1 MLFDTQQVYYILDPW
16 LAKRALLHFKEWL
29 HEFDGLKSGLYYQS
43 WAISPYDWIRF
54 NNCGKFATLKVKLR
68 EVNAEDGDAN
78 PYSTFEEIEAEVNP
92 YFTHEIPNSP
102 DR

>member
-1 MLFDTQQVYYILDPW
+1 MDLITNPELY
-16 LAKRALLHFKEWL
+16 LLTTE
-29 HEFDGLKSGLYYQS
+29 S
-43 WAISPYDWIRF
+43 
-54 NNCGKFATLKVKLR
+54 NCGKFDTLKVKLR
-68 EVNAEDGDAN
+68 ELNAEDDDAN